1 MFATAIP
8 SEEFARRRR
17 SLMERMGEGAIALIP
32 SAWEYP
38 RNRDVLHP
46 YRQDSDFYYLTGFP
60 EPEALAVLIPGHE
73 QEFILF
79 CRERDPQKEIWH
91 GRRAGQQGAV
101 ERFGADQ
108 AHPIK
113 EIDELLPKLLE
124 NRRRLFYSIGYQPP
138 FDQQVMGWVNQV
150 RSKVRSGVRAPGEFV
165 TLEHLLHE
173 MRLHK
178 SLAELAVMREA
189 ARISAEAHI
198 RAMQVCKPGMME
210 YEIAAEILY
219 AFARHGA
226 VPAYP
231 SIVGGGENACILHYT
246 ENNAALRE
254 GDLLLIDAGAEVD
267 CYAADI
273 TRTFPVNGRFSAEQ
287 RALYELVLAAQQAAI
302 YQVQP
307 GNHWND
313 PHDAAV
319 RTLTEGLVDLGLL
332 AGDPGERIADESYK
346 RFYMHRTGHWL
357 GMDVHDV
364 GDYAQPPGAERGE
377 QAGPATVPEVQPADC
392 DIQWRKLD
400 AGMVTTIEPGLYIPA
415 GAEGVDERW
424 WNLGIRIEDDVLVTE
439 QGCQVLTN
447 SVPKDIETIETLM
460 GR

>member
-1 MFATAIP
+1 MFAKAISP
-8 SEEFARRRR
+8 EEFARRRQT
-17 SLMERMGEGAIALIP
+17 LLERMGQGAVALIP
-32 SAWEYP
+32 AASEYP

-60 EPEALAVLIPGHE
+60 EPEALAVLVPGQE
-73 QEFILF
+73 REFILF
-79 CRERDPQKEIWH
+79 CRERNPQKEIWN

-101 ERFGADQ
+101 ERFGADE
-108 AHPIK
+108 AHSIK
-113 EIDELLPKLLE
+113 EIDDLLPKLLE
-124 NRRRLFYSIGYQPP
+124 NRERVFYSIGYHPE
-138 FDQQVMGWVNQV
+138 FDQRVMSWVNQV

-165 TLEHLLHE
+165 NLEHLLHE

-178 SLAELAVMREA
+178 SAAELAVMREA
-189 ARISAEAHI
+189 GRVSAEAHI

-219 AFARHGA
+219 TFARHGA
-226 VPAYP
+226 GLAYP
-231 SIVGGGENACILHYT
+231 PIVGGGENACILHYT
-246 ENNAALRE
+246 ENNALLRE
-254 GDLLLIDAGAEVD
+254 GDLLLIDAGAELD

-287 RALYELVLAAQQAAI
+287 RALYEVVLVAQRAAI
-302 YQVQP
+302 FQVQP
-307 GNHWND
+307 GNRWND

-319 RTLTEGLVDLGLL
+319 RTLTEGLIELGLL
-332 AGDPGERIADESYK
+332 SGDPAERIADESYK

-364 GDYAQPPGAERGE
+364 GDYSNPPKAQPDAPGVSLSPSETE
-377 QAGPATVPEVQPADC
+377 QGSG
-392 DIQWRKLD
+392 DIDWRTLEP
-400 AGMVTTIEPGLYIPA
+400 GMVTTIEPGLYIPA

-424 WNLGIRIEDDVLVTE
+424 WNLGIRIEDDVLITE

-447 SVPKDIETIETLM
+447 TVPKDIEAIEALM

>member
-1 MFATAIP
+1 MFAKAIP
-8 SEEFARRRR
+8 PEEFARRRQI
-17 SLMERMGEGAIALIP
+17 LMERMGEETIALIP
-32 SAWEYP
+32 AASEYP

-60 EPEALAVLIPGHE
+60 EPEALAVLIPGHK

-79 CRERDPQKEIWH
+79 CRERDPQKEMWN
-91 GRRAGQQGAV
+91 GRRVGQQGAV
-101 ERFGADQ
+101 ERFGAGQ

-124 NRRRLFYSIGYQPP
+124 NRQRVFYSIGYQPE
-138 FDQQVMGWVNQV
+138 FDQKVMGWVNQV
-150 RSKVRSGVRAPGEFV
+150 RNKVRSGVRAPGEFV

-198 RAMQVCKPGMME
+198 RAMQVCKPGMTE

-219 AFARHGA
+219 TFARHGA
-226 VPAYP
+226 APAYP
-231 SIVGGGENACILHYT
+231 LIVGGGENACILHYT
-246 ENNAALRE
+246 ENNAPLRE
-254 GDLLLIDAGAEVD
+254 DDLLLIDAGAEVD

-273 TRTFPVNGRFSAEQ
+273 TRTFPVNGRFSGEQ
-287 RALYELVLAAQQAAI
+287 RALYELALTAQRAAI
-302 YQVQP
+302 DQVQP
-307 GNHWND
+307 GQHWND

-319 RTLTEGLVDLGLL
+319 RVLTEGLVELGLL
-332 AGDPGERIADESYK
+332 TGDPAERIADKSYK

-364 GDYAQPPGAERGE
+364 GDYAQPPGADPTP
-377 QAGPATVPEVQPADC
+377 QAVHEMVPEEQQGNR
-392 DIQWRKLD
+392 DIQWRKLES
-400 AGMVTTIEPGLYIPA
+400 GMVTTIEPGLYIPA
-415 GAEGVDERW
+415 GAEGVEERW

-439 QGCQVLTN
+439 QGCHVLTN
-447 SVPKDIETIETLM
+447 TVPKDIEAIEALM